1 MGSKRV
7 FVQVLDG
14 TGLEDIG
21 RLVYTAYTSVQL
33 T

>member
-1 MGSKRV
+1 MGLKRV

-21 RLVYTAYTSVQL
+21 RLVYSAYNSVEL